1 VNKKYKILIVEDE
14 ASLRF
19 VYSEYLDMEGFEVIQ
34 AEDGREALD
43 LVKTNPD
50 IDVILLDLMIPKIDG
65 IKVLEKI
72 RSNPKNKSIKIFVMT
87 VLSREKVIKEA
98 FDLGADG
105 YLIKDSLT
113 PDQIKEEIISL
124 LEPRKPE
131 FP

>member
-1 VNKKYKILIVEDE
+1 MNKKYKILIVEDE

-98 FDLGADG
+98 FDLGADD

-124 LEPRKPE
+124 LEPR
-131 FP
+131 

>member
-124 LEPRKPE
+124 LEPR
-131 FP
+131 

>member
-1 VNKKYKILIVEDE
+1 MVNKKYKILIVEDE

-124 LEPRKPE
+124 LEPR
-131 FP
+131 

>member
-1 VNKKYKILIVEDE
+1 MVNKKYKILIVEDE

-98 FDLGADG
+98 FDLGADD

-124 LEPRKPE
+124 LEPR
-131 FP
+131 

>member
-1 VNKKYKILIVEDE
+1 MNKKYKILIVEDE

-98 FDLGADG
+98 FDLGADD

>member
-1 VNKKYKILIVEDE
+1 
-14 ASLRF
+14 
-19 VYSEYLDMEGFEVIQ
+19 MEGFEVIQ

-98 FDLGADG
+98 FDLGADD

-124 LEPRKPE
+124 LEPR
-131 FP
+131 

>member
-98 FDLGADG
+98 FDLGADD

-124 LEPRKPE
+124 LEPR
-131 FP
+131 